1 MLQYILVK
9 SIHKMFSSKKEE
21 EWEKWLQC
29 YTKVMK
35 LYAAKKKKEKLIK
48 IDEW

>member
-9 SIHKMFSSKKEE
+9 SVHKMFSSKEE
-21 EWEKWLQC
+21 EWKKWLQC
-29 YTKVMK
+29 YPKVMK

-48 IDEW
+48 VDDW